1 MELDKYFK
9 RIDKYLESDALT
21 PIIVDVPEWH
31 SLNAITQHYNVG
43 TIEFIDASL
52 YCQNDGTPHID
63 KLLNSVQRKRKR
75 MFLTGLSSFLK
86 LQGKVELCQQ
96 LQSLLDLTIEGK
108 LIVMTYQCASYLRF
122 RDPRVVESG
131 RVLMLDDSG
140 IKPELP
146 ILYFVKPE
154 LKEHFDLCI
163 PGINMLSI
171 HAEREV
177 KEVKFLTAKRKADFP
192 SSLYDI
198 REFVSSYDILVGA
211 NPELANI
218 QREWGTEEDWLWLSD
233 KIDEEGSWAD
243 FVENNFI
250 GLNKLLQYIHN
261 IGKQDSNMQWA
272 FFIAMKA
279 HGVAN
284 NEYLSKVVIEAD
296 SMKDFQS
303 RIYDQILSADVKDPN
318 FEKLYAE
325 RKTVITDWMMP
336 GDVVGDFCKKVKA
349 KGGNAL
355 FYLTDTTIMEK
366 EMIIETICENSGQ
379 WDKRNLEKALN
390 KVYPDLFSYLYDF
403 QYPLPKLTEYFNA
416 YKFNKLT
423 NQITPEFRTL
433 VDRYAVDRF
442 YYKEMSRRSS
452 LVDKLDSHKSRLY
465 FVDAMGVEFLH
476 YLQDLCY
483 ARNLSFDVDCAYC
496 ELPSITSFNKDFVSH
511 FSDNRSIK
519 ELDTLKHDGTN
530 GYDYQQ
536 THLPRHIIKEL
547 GILKDVVEH
556 IEKDLNAGEVEK
568 VYIISDHGASRLAVI
583 NETENKWEVKEKG
596 LHSGRC
602 CPKSDLDEKPDFAA
616 EDNDFWCLANYDRFK
631 GGRKANV
638 EVHGGA
644 TLEEVI
650 VPIIAVAKAMDRPKC
665 EIVDEFKIITVS
677 FKKKAKIRLFIA
689 KNLSS
694 VRVCVDG
701 KYYDAVP
708 TDQKYFYDVDMPDV
722 KRGMH
727 LADVYDGSTRIA
739 EGLEFEAKS
748 AGASE
753 NRYF

>member
-43 TIEFIDASL
+43 TIEFIDASM

-250 GLNKLLQYIHN
+250 GLNKLLQYIH
-261 IGKQDSNMQWA
+261 
-272 FFIAMKA
+272 
-279 HGVAN
+279 
-284 NEYLSKVVIEAD
+284 
-296 SMKDFQS
+296 
-303 RIYDQILSADVKDPN
+303 
-318 FEKLYAE
+318 
-325 RKTVITDWMMP
+325 
-336 GDVVGDFCKKVKA
+336 
-349 KGGNAL
+349 
-355 FYLTDTTIMEK
+355 
-366 EMIIETICENSGQ
+366 ICNG
-379 WDKRNLEKALN
+379 
-390 KVYPDLFSYLYDF
+390 
-403 QYPLPKLTEYFNA
+403 
-416 YKFNKLT
+416 
-423 NQITPEFRTL
+423 
-433 VDRYAVDRF
+433 RF
-442 YYKEMSRRSS
+442 
-452 LVDKLDSHKSRLY
+452 L
-465 FVDAMGVEFLH
+465 
-476 YLQDLCY
+476 LQ
-483 ARNLSFDVDCAYC
+483 
-496 ELPSITSFNKDFVSH
+496 
-511 FSDNRSIK
+511 
-519 ELDTLKHDGTN
+519 
-530 GYDYQQ
+530 
-536 THLPRHIIKEL
+536 
-547 GILKDVVEH
+547 
-556 IEKDLNAGEVEK
+556 
-568 VYIISDHGASRLAVI
+568 
-583 NETENKWEVKEKG
+583 
-596 LHSGRC
+596 
-602 CPKSDLDEKPDFAA
+602 
-616 EDNDFWCLANYDRFK
+616 
-631 GGRKANV
+631 
-638 EVHGGA
+638 
-644 TLEEVI
+644 
-650 VPIIAVAKAMDRPKC
+650 
-665 EIVDEFKIITVS
+665 
-677 FKKKAKIRLFIA
+677 
-689 KNLSS
+689 
-694 VRVCVDG
+694 
-701 KYYDAVP
+701 
-708 TDQKYFYDVDMPDV
+708 
-722 KRGMH
+722 
-727 LADVYDGSTRIA
+727 
-739 EGLEFEAKS
+739 
-748 AGASE
+748 
-753 NRYF
+753 